1 MNKRPIAVL
10 LPVIAVFA
18 FLFGWQVGQLQIK
31 PTSESLPSVI
41 GQTRIEKKQADLSL
55 FWDVWGILQGKYVDR
70 DALNTEQMVYGA
82 IRGMVAALD
91 DPYTVFMDP
100 AESKEFSD
108 SLTGKLEG
116 IGAEL
121 TVKDKN
127 LTVMSVLR
135 NSPAEKNG
143 LTSGDIILKIN
154 DEGASDMT
162 VYEAITKIRGKKG
175 TSVKLLIFRK
185 SGVDPF
191 DVTIVRDSIRLD
203 SVKLEDKGK
212 GLFYL
217 GLNQFTDVT
226 PVEMSDAI
234 SKILF
239 SNPRGVI
246 LDLRDNGG
254 GYLEVAIEILSELI
268 SGKRE
273 VVTIRKRDLKDDE
286 IKFSSGSGRL
296 ASIPLVILI
305 NGASASASEIVAG
318 AVQDLKRGT
327 LVGEKSYGKGSVQEI
342 EDNLKEGASLR
353 ITIAKWLTPLKRSID
368 KVGIEPDIKVP
379 LTENDLKKNKD
390 PQLEAALQILKK

>member
-1 MNKRPIAVL
+1 
-10 LPVIAVFA
+10 
-18 FLFGWQVGQLQIK
+18 
-31 PTSESLPSVI
+31 
-41 GQTRIEKKQADLSL
+41 
-55 FWDVWGILQGKYVDR
+55 
-70 DALNTEQMVYGA
+70 
-82 IRGMVAALD
+82 
-91 DPYTVFMDP
+91 
-100 AESKEFSD
+100 
-108 SLTGKLEG
+108 
-116 IGAEL
+116 
-121 TVKDKN
+121 
-127 LTVMSVLR
+127 
-135 NSPAEKNG
+135 
-143 LTSGDIILKIN
+143 
-154 DEGASDMT
+154 
-162 VYEAITKIRGKKG
+162 
-175 TSVKLLIFRK
+175 
-185 SGVDPF
+185 
-191 DVTIVRDSIRLD
+191 
-203 SVKLEDKGK
+203 VKLEDKGK

-234 SKILF
+234 SKILL